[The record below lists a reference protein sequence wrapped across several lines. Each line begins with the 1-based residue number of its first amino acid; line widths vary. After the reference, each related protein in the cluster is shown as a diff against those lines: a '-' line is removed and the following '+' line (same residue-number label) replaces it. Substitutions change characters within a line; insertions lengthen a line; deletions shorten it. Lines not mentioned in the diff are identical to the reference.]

1 MTDLKTIRADLG
13 VSHKDI
19 GDGTGVKKQYVYELE
34 IRDKPLPP
42 KFKGNLLAWLKL
54 ELAGL
59 KEKRKI
65 INKIIRKLEDN
76 A

>member
-42 KFKGNLLAWLKL
+42 KFKGNLLAWLKT
-54 ELAGL
+54 
-59 KEKRKI
+59 KRNI
-65 INKIIRKLEDN
+65 INKIIRKLEN
-76 A
+76 SS